1 MHKNAG
7 FLPEKVVGKCKKI
20 RKKRF
25 TSGND
30 CVIIMYRERRNF
42 EEDPMLCGRC

>member
-1 MHKNAG
+1 M
-7 FLPEKVVGKCKKI
+7 

-42 EEDPMLCGRC
+42 EEGNYIAQYLLLRAGYGRLSMYIGGNEE